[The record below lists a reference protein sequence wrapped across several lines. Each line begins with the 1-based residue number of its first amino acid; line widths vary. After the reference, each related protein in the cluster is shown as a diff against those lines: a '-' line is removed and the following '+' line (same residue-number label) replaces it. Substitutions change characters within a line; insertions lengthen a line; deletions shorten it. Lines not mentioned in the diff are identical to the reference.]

1 MDFQRARTEQQVE
14 SRHAE
19 ILNACAAL
27 YEEAGADGVTIKAIA
42 QRTSFSRPSIY
53 NYYDTKEEILLDLL
67 QRECGD
73 YTQELRQGFAAAVR
87 LDRSAFCR
95 LMTDALL
102 RHEKMLRLMSVNL
115 NSIENN
121 VGDQRLLAFK
131 KDMAAMFDE
140 LRRGLEKFLK
150 GTKFTMDELAKS
162 LGISKRTLYENIRS
176 KEDLSIFVVE
186 RYFEIVE
193 ERQRPIR
200 EDASLEPV
208 EKLRRLLT
216 TTPTM
221 PLTLLS
227 MDAFRTEYQGLC
239 PAGRKTDQGWEN
251 TFSVMDEA
259 VAAGVFAPSTR
270 SFSPGSTPP
279 A

>member
-121 VGDQRLLAFK
+121 VDDQRLLAFK

-140 LRRGLEKFLK
+140 LRRGLEKFFPESTEAEREMFVSSHFCFIYGLYPASHPSRK
-150 GTKFTMDELAKS
+150 QTEAMEKAGFKKAEPFEKLCYEGLMRLASS
-162 LGISKRTLYENIRS
+162 LG
-176 KEDLSIFVVE
+176 
-186 RYFEIVE
+186 
-193 ERQRPIR
+193 
-200 EDASLEPV
+200 
-208 EKLRRLLT
+208 
-216 TTPTM
+216 
-221 PLTLLS
+221 
-227 MDAFRTEYQGLC
+227 
-239 PAGRKTDQGWEN
+239 
-251 TFSVMDEA
+251 
-259 VAAGVFAPSTR
+259 
-270 SFSPGSTPP
+270 
-279 A
+279 